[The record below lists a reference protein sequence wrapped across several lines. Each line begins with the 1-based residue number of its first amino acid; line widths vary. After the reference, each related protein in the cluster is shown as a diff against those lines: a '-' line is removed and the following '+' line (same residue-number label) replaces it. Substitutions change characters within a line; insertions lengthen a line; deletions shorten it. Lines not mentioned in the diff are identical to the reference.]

1 MIKEYKRSHNN
12 VRIIFTLLLL
22 SLAGNLKAQNTII
35 FKGDSVK
42 LSLDTYRGQVV
53 WQKAAEFSGKPV
65 IWTDIP
71 GATFNN
77 YWVKPTEHT
86 FYRAKVTEGTCNPV
100 VYSPEKVVLISSQP
114 GVSIT
119 VKAPTNITHSTAD
132 ISAFVERL
140 GGDAKVTARGVCW
153 GTSINPTIEN
163 SKTINGTGTG
173 SFNATLTGLQENT
186 TYYVRGYITADS
198 LYSYYDAE
206 PPLIGYFTFKT
217 PYRVKVTGNKQTETS
232 FTTATLKSDISFN
245 GTNVPIVSKGIVY
258 RTVSDY
264 RIDKREPDLTDTKT
278 MDGSGS
284 GSFTTNLTNLKSGG
298 YYIYRSYATT
308 TDGVTYYS
316 DGWTFKTL
324 QPLTPLLT
332 GLNRLEIGRADVGIT
347 VYGTGSYSEY
357 GVCYGLSSSPTIEDT
372 LSSTGILQI
381 LKANTKYYA
390 RAYVIDSSGTVIYGN
405 EISFTT
411 LPMNSQPL
419 TVTNYGATVEAG
431 NVFTNSIIEGSGTVA
446 NKGICYDIPEDL
458 PVIIVTTDNKTT
470 AEGPGS
476 GTFSSTLKGLTK
488 EGTYHYRAYAT
499 LNNGTTVY
507 SGYKHFFF
515 YDFAD
520 AEVQINKIISIQHN
534 AAVLS
539 SKAELIEGT
548 GRGTISS
555 RGICYS
561 TEANPSVAD
570 SKVTAANTDGDLQTT
585 LTGLKPNTTYYA
597 KAYVIVNAY
606 GQGYSTYY
614 SDELSFTTFPS
625 PVASVTT
632 ETPSS
637 IANTSVVLGGK
648 VIINDIVA
656 ERGICWSLSLS
667 PNILGNKVAEGTG
680 AGSFTITLT
689 GLTPGTRYYAKA
701 YAKTSSGST
710 MYGEEVSFTTEMIP
724 ITISTTSISGITS
737 NGAMSGGSVIL
748 EGGMTV
754 IGRGICYGTSEGPT
768 ISNTKTNNGQGSG
781 TYTSTLTGLTSNTTY
796 YVRAYATDHNNKT
809 HYGDE
814 ISFTTPT
821 ASTFQVTTIP
831 MANIQLLTPTY
842 SGTSGGSVSGTGTI
856 SAKGVCW
863 NTSENP
869 TIANSKTTNGTGLS
883 AFSSIV
889 TGLNPGA
896 TYYYRAYATNSAGTT
911 VYGEQ
916 YSVYYTTTITTEL
929 PYNIQATSAYSG
941 GNIPTPASGTIT
953 AKGVCWSTAENPTI
967 MNFKT
972 SDGTASGTFS
982 SSMTGLTVNTTYYVR
997 AYATLST
1004 GSTYYGN
1011 QRSLT
1016 TYQAGTVSVSTLSAS
1031 NLTDVSAE
1039 IGGKVIGLENIQAR
1053 GICYGILPNPSLSNK
1068 VVPVFTW
1075 TTDYVFNAKATGL
1088 NESTLYY
1095 ARAYATLSNGSTV
1108 YGNEISFTTPVSP
1121 SYTVTTAQVS
1131 DIQPF
1136 WAMGG
1141 GTYSG
1146 PGTITDKGVTFGT
1159 SPNPVAYSAGSGISQ
1174 MPSETSAFQ
1183 GQLGPLQP
1191 NTLYYARAYIAAPS
1205 GKIIYGN
1212 EITFTS
1218 GSIQVM
1224 TGGSNVSGMSA
1235 TLSGYITLYSGA
1247 TIKDKGICWSS
1258 TNTTPTTADTK
1269 SSQGTAAGS
1278 YSTTIT
1284 GLSPSTIYAFRAYA
1298 ITSSGLTIYGEV
1310 IGFITRDHA
1319 TIHVETRG
1327 SSEKTTTSL
1336 LIGGEVVNEGSEV
1349 VTSRGVCYDASNP
1362 NPTTADSKVTSG
1374 SGNGAFGT
1382 LLSGL
1387 QPSTRYYYRAYA
1399 VTNAGKTVYGRVI
1412 MGFTLTYDNIP
1423 PPAPDP
1429 EEPTPPNNGG
1439 GSDGGGGFT
1448 PGVGDRYLMV
1458 GRVFG
1463 PAKQDCREGSNYF
1476 QDYKAYGIL
1485 YVEGKHTKASYDQA
1499 RASLDAQMRAKYYGD
1514 KYTYG
1519 VESSADYNA
1528 NYRYAVI
1535 IEYKKKITGWDCYSV
1550 YVTIGY
1556 GNSYDE
1562 ALTHALSRKNKDVN
1576 NGDKAPYKV
1585 LKQLHW

>member
-1 MIKEYKRSHNN
+1 MIKKYKSSFN
-12 VRIIFTLLLL
+12 ITSLILTLFLL
-22 SLAGNLKAQNTII
+22 SFTGNLKAQNPII

-53 WQKAAEFSGKPV
+53 WQKAAEFSGNPV
-65 IWTDIP
+65 TWSDIP

-86 FYRAKVTEGTCNPV
+86 YYRAKVTEGNCNPV
-100 VYSPEKVVLISSQP
+100 VYSPEKAVLISSQP

-119 VKAPTNITHSTAD
+119 VTAPTNITHSTAD
-132 ISAFVERL
+132 IAAIVQRL

-186 TYYVRGYITADS
+186 TYYVRGYITANN
-198 LYSYYDAE
+198 LYSYYDAQ

-217 PYRVKVTGNKQTETS
+217 PYRVKVTGNIVTETS
-232 FTTATLKSDISFN
+232 FTTATLKNDISFN
-245 GTNVPIVSKGIVY
+245 GTSVPIVSKGIVY

-308 TDGVTYYS
+308 ADGVTYYS

-324 QPLTPLLT
+324 HPLTAVLS
-332 GLNRLEIGRADVGIT
+332 GLGRLESNRADIGIT
-347 VYGTGSYSEY
+347 VYGTGSYSEK
-357 GVCYGLSSSPTIEDT
+357 GVCYGLSPSPTIT
-372 LSSTGILQI
+372 GAISQTGIIHPLNP
-381 LKANTKYYA
+381 NTKYYA

-405 EISFTT
+405 EIPFTT
-411 LPMNSQPL
+411 LPLNSQPL
-419 TVTNYGATVEAG
+419 TVTAYGATVEAG
-431 NVFTNSIIEGSGTVA
+431 NVYTNSIIEGSGTVT
-446 NKGICYDIPEDL
+446 NKGICYDVPEDQ
-458 PVIIVTTDNKTT
+458 PIIVITTDNNKTT
-470 AEGPGS
+470 EGPGS
-476 GTFSSTLKGLTK
+476 GAFSSALKGLTK
-488 EGTYHYRAYAT
+488 EGTYYYRAYAT
-499 LNNGTTVY
+499 LNNGTTIY
-507 SGYKHFFF
+507 SGYKYFFF
-515 YDFAD
+515 YDFIDAD
-520 AEVQINKIISIQHN
+520 VQINKIVSIQHN
-534 AAVLS
+534 AAVFS

-548 GRGTISS
+548 GRGTISA

-561 TEANPSVAD
+561 TEPNPSVGD
-570 SKVTAANTDGDLQTT
+570 SKVIAANSSGDIQTT
-585 LTGLKPNTTYYA
+585 ITGLKPNTTYYA

-606 GQGYSTYY
+606 GEGYSTYY
-614 SDELSFTTFPS
+614 SDEVSFTTFPS

-632 ETPSS
+632 DTPSS

-648 VIINDIVA
+648 IVVSDIIT
-656 ERGICWSLSLS
+656 ERGICWSLSPS
-667 PNILGNKVAEGTG
+667 PSILGNKVVEGAG
-680 AGSFTITLT
+680 AGSFTLTLT
-689 GLTPGTRYYAKA
+689 GLTPGTKYYAKA
-701 YAKTSSGST
+701 YATTNSGSA
-710 MYGEEVSFTTEMIP
+710 MYGDEVSFTTEITP
-724 ITISTTSISGITS
+724 ITISTTTISGITTNS
-737 NGAMSGGSVIL
+737 AMSGGSVIL

-754 IGRGICYGTSEGPT
+754 NERGICYGTAGGPT
-768 ISNTKTNNGQGSG
+768 ISNSKTSNGQGAG
-781 TYTSTLTGLTSNTTY
+781 TYTSTLTSLTANTTY
-796 YVRAYATDHNNKT
+796 YVRAYATDHTNKT

-814 ISFTTPT
+814 VSFTTPV
-821 ASTFQVTTIP
+821 ANTFQVTTTP
-831 MANIQLLTPTY
+831 MTNIQLLTPTY
-842 SGTSGGSVSGTGTI
+842 SGTSGGTVSGTGTI

-863 NTSENP
+863 NTAENP

-889 TGLNPGA
+889 TGLNPGT
-896 TYYYRAYATNSAGTT
+896 TYYYRAYATNSTGTT

-916 YSVYYTTTITTEL
+916 YSVYYATTITTEL
-929 PYNIQATSAYSG
+929 PYNVQGNTASSG

-953 AKGVCWSTAENPTI
+953 ARGVCWGATENPTI
-967 MNFKT
+967 ANSKT
-972 SDGTASGTFS
+972 SDGTGPGTFS
-982 SSMTGLTVNTTYYVR
+982 SSLTGLIVNTTYYVR

-1011 QRSLT
+1011 QRTLT
-1016 TYQAGTVSVSTLSAS
+1016 TYQAGTVSVTTLAAS
-1031 NLTDVSAE
+1031 NLTDFSAE
-1039 IGGKVIGLENIQAR
+1039 ISGKVIGQENIQAR
-1053 GICYGILPNPSLSNK
+1053 GICYGTIQNPSLSNK
-1068 VVPVFTW
+1068 VITAYTW
-1075 TTDYVFNAKATGL
+1075 TTDYLFSLKATGL
-1088 NESTLYY
+1088 TENTVYY
-1095 ARAYATLSNGSTV
+1095 ARAYATLSNGTTI
-1108 YGNEISFTTPVSP
+1108 YGNQVSFTTPVGP
-1121 SYTVTTAQVS
+1121 SYTITTAPVT
-1131 DIQPF
+1131 DIQPN
-1136 WAMGG
+1136 WVMGG

-1159 SPNPVAYSAGSGISQ
+1159 SPNPVAYSAGTGISQ
-1174 MPSETSAFQ
+1174 MPSETTTFQ
-1183 GQLGPLQP
+1183 GQLSPLQP
-1191 NTLYYARAYIAAPS
+1191 NTVYYARAYIAAPS
-1205 GKIIYGN
+1205 GKIFYGN
-1212 EITFTS
+1212 QITFTS
-1218 GSIQVM
+1218 GNIEVK
-1224 TGGSNVSGMSA
+1224 TAGSTVSGMSA
-1235 TLSGYITLYSGA
+1235 SLHGYIALYSGG
-1247 TIKDKGICWSS
+1247 TITDKGICWSS
-1258 TNTTPTTADTK
+1258 TNTTPTTADSK
-1269 SSQGTAAGS
+1269 SSQGTAAGP
-1278 YSTTIT
+1278 YSTIIS
-1284 GLSPSTIYAFRAYA
+1284 GLSPSTVYAFRAYA
-1298 ITSSGLTIYGEV
+1298 ITSSGTTIYGEV
-1310 IGFITRDHA
+1310 VGFITRDHA
-1319 TIHVETRG
+1319 TIVVETRG
-1327 SSEKTTTSL
+1327 SFEKTTTSL

-1374 SGNGAFGT
+1374 SGNGAFGA

-1439 GSDGGGGFT
+1439 GTDGGGGFT
-1448 PGVGDRYLMV
+1448 PGIGDRYLMF

-1463 PAKQDCREGSNYF
+1463 PAKQDCREGSNFF

-1485 YVEGKHTKASYDQA
+1485 YVEGKHTKTSYDQA

-1519 VESSADYNA
+1519 VESSADYNV

-1562 ALTHALSRKNKDVN
+1562 ALTHALSRKNKDIN
-1576 NGDKAPYKV
+1576 NGNKAPYKV